1 MVPEF
6 ETAAFALTKPG
17 QLSGIVKTQ
26 FGYHII
32 KLNKK
37 TPAAAVPM
45 AQVKEPIRAQLQNEG
60 VRKALENLVAKAK
73 KDLKVTV
80 TEIK

>member
-6 ETAAFALTKPG
+6 EQAAFALTKPG
-17 QLSGIVKTQ
+17 QLSGVVKTQ

-37 TPAAAVPM
+37 TPSAVVPL
-45 AQVKEPIRAQLQNEG
+45 AKVKEPIRAQLKNEG
-60 VRKALENLVAKAK
+60 IRKALEALVAKAK
-73 KDLKVTV
+73 KDMKVTV
-80 TEIK
+80 AEIK